1 MSAKSALLIG
11 GTGAVG
17 RHVLRELVLSKE
29 FTRILEAGRRV
40 TPLDKLPVE
49 AKDKL
54 EQKVIDFEKIE
65 EAGLAEGKWD
75 VIFITYVKLFQ
86 FLSGTST

>member
-1 MSAKSALLIG
+1 MGK
-11 GTGAVG
+11 
-17 RHVLRELVLSKE
+17 HVLRELVLSKE